1 MKVRI
6 EYCSLWNYEPKAV
19 SLAAKLLVEYKQ
31 KIATLELVPLG
42 GGCFEIDVDGKRI
55 YSKLETES
63 FPDEDEIVK
72 RLGS

>member
-1 MKVRI
+1 
-6 EYCSLWNYEPKAV
+6 
-19 SLAAKLLVEYKQ
+19 LAAKLLEEYKQ
-31 KIATLELVPLG
+31 KIATLELVPSG

-72 RLGS
+72 ELGK

>member
-1 MKVRI
+1 
-6 EYCSLWNYEPKAV
+6 
-19 SLAAKLLVEYKQ
+19 LAAKLLAEYKQ
-31 KIATLELVPLG
+31 KIATLELVPSG

-72 RLGS
+72 QLGK